1 MVTPMRWLCQSIVGG
16 TSAIVSKESQM
27 KSLITR
33 FVREEEGQDL
43 IEYAML
49 ATLIALA
56 VGVGATALGT
66 SLLGWYNAMAA
77 QVGVWAGMA

>member
-1 MVTPMRWLCQSIVGG
+1 MVVPPDRRRA
-16 TSAIVSKESQM
+16 SAIVSKERQM

-56 VGVGATALGT
+56 VGAGATLLGT
-66 SLLGWYNAMAA
+66 NLLAWYNAMAG
-77 QVGVWAGMA
+77 QVATWTP